1 MQCFCVSEA
10 LTFDD
15 AGFSAYKFMRWKMCV
30 DSTQS
35 VDTRD
40 WRVVKVQHAL
50 DIFFH
55 FTITGN
61 KKFSKKIWSVFE
73 WQTILNISCMLLF
86 KILGA

>member
-1 MQCFCVSEA
+1 MF
-10 LTFDD
+10 
-15 AGFSAYKFMRWKMCV
+15 V

-40 WRVVKVQHAL
+40 RRVVEVQHAL

-73 WQTILNISCMLLF
+73 
-86 KILGA
+86 